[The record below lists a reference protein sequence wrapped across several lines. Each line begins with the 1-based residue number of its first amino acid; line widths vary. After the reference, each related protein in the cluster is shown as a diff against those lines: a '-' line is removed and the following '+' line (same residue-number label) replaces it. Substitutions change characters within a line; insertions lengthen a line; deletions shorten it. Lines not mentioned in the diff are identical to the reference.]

1 MGGQD
6 RAHQRAIEEVAERL
20 GLDAHLV
27 RALKGVSQRAGAR
40 RGAGDR
46 MRAVA
51 ADVVLILGDVGQ
63 MREIAVGAN
72 DRERLVGAE
81 AVERRL
87 EFAPRANFVVAME
100 ADRGPADLL
109 DQLVHLFALLLAHG
123 VAEDSPEQA
132 DVAAQRQV
140 LVGLIRLRLRH
151 ALGQGVEGH
160 RAYPS
165 ARALDEMLHCGSFWC
180 KGEKPRPARSR
191 AGAGSCPLL
200 RRSRRRAAGEDRA
213 RRATKLNAGSR

>member
-1 MGGQD
+1 
-6 RAHQRAIEEVAERL
+6 
-20 GLDAHLV
+20 
-27 RALKGVSQRAGAR
+27 
-40 RGAGDR
+40 

-109 DQLVHLFALLLAHG
+109 DQLVYLFALLLAHG

-140 LVGLIRLRLRH
+140 LVGLIRRRLRH
-151 ALGQGVEGH
+151 ALGRGIEGH
-160 RAYPS
+160 SRIS
-165 ARALDEMLHCGSFWC
+165 VGEGGGRMLHCGSFWC
-180 KGEKPRPARSR
+180 KGEKPRPARSH
-191 AGAGSCPLL
+191 AGAGSCP
-200 RRSRRRAAGEDRA
+200 SCGAPQARRRGGMGT

>member
-1 MGGQD
+1 
-6 RAHQRAIEEVAERL
+6 
-20 GLDAHLV
+20 
-27 RALKGVSQRAGAR
+27 
-40 RGAGDR
+40 

-123 VAEDSPEQA
+123 VAEDSTEQA

-151 ALGQGVEGH
+151 ALDRGIEGH

-165 ARALDEMLHCGSFWC
+165 ARALDECCTAGVF
-180 KGEKPRPARSR
+180 GARAKNLVRS
-191 AGAGSCPLL
+191 AHTGTGSCP
-200 RRSRRRAAGEDRA
+200 SCDAPQARRRGGMGPGGHKIERRLPIIVFGSAAFARDNEAHSGAAGA
-213 RRATKLNAGSR
+213 LH

>member
-1 MGGQD
+1 
-6 RAHQRAIEEVAERL
+6 
-20 GLDAHLV
+20 
-27 RALKGVSQRAGAR
+27 
-40 RGAGDR
+40 

-123 VAEDSPEQA
+123 VAEDSAEQA

-140 LVGLIRLRLRH
+140 LVGLIRRRLRH

-165 ARALDEMLHCGSFWC
+165 ARALDECCTAGVFGARAKSLIRRAHARARAPAPSCGPIS
-180 KGEKPRPARSR
+180 GGGNGARRCRLSR
-191 AGAGSCPLL
+191 RAWAARDRQPLL
-200 RRSRRRAAGEDRA
+200 GPQRGGEPGAERCLVLEFALVDDEGAPAHRGRRRAF
-213 RRATKLNAGSR
+213 